1 MSEENN
7 GWKVPKFHENQESK
21 DPRSSI
27 NLGTRN
33 MKECPMGSQ
42 PDH

>member
-27 NLGTRN
+27 NPKHN
-33 MKECPMGSQ
+33 KYQDICI
-42 PDH
+42 